1 MIIVSENICVSMK
14 ILQIKTLHLRKKS
27 SVSNRYRFANPPAV
41 LWWQTDFRCSLVIR
55 PHVHSAALFSHFTVI
70 CLNSL
75 AAHCTTFC
83 ATTLIGA
90 PAALGCSA
98 KWCQGKYK
106 QSANMCSSLSPLYF
120 SLSHQ
125 ELSPCF
131 LYQLRSHLD
140 QHIFY
145 ASLLDHSM
153 KHNVSCF
160 AYAFISF
167 CWFSILRIFQRL
179 HYSYCSGQWQN
190 TMLSSSSPNSLIFSH
205 LSNRINV
212 NWNTNVKA
220 FQKPYQSR
228 IILFHLSHLKYLAVI
243 RLHSF

>member
-1 MIIVSENICVSMK
+1 M
-14 ILQIKTLHLRKKS
+14 S
-27 SVSNRYRFANPPAV
+27 SRNLFAKPPAL
-41 LWWQTDFRCSLVIR
+41 LWRQTDFCCFLVIR
-55 PHVHSAALFSHFTVI
+55 PHVHSAALSTHFTVI
-70 CLNSL
+70 SLNSL

-98 KWCQGKYK
+98 KWCQGKHK
-106 QSANMCSSLSPLYF
+106 QSANTCSSLSPLYF

-131 LYQLRSHLD
+131 LYQLRSHLH

-153 KHNVSCF
+153 KHNVSRF
-160 AYAFISF
+160 AYAFISVR
-167 CWFSILRIFQRL
+167 WFSILRIFQRL

-190 TMLSSSSPNSLIFSH
+190 TMLSSFFPNSLIFF
-205 LSNRINV
+205 
-212 NWNTNVKA
+212 T
-220 FQKPYQSR
+220 
-228 IILFHLSHLKYLAVI
+228 
-243 RLHSF
+243 SFK